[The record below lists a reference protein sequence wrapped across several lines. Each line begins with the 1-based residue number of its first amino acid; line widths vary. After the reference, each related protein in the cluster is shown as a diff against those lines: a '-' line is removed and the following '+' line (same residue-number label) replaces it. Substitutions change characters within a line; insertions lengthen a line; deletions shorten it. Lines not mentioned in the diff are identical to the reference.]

1 MTESDIPLP
10 LAWHQLPVANLEKE
24 IYGPD
29 IPEGIPGPPLFMV
42 CLFPSLP
49 DQMEEIIKEL
59 LAAGAN
65 VDKRGRIGSM
75 WFTPL
80 AVAARMGLVRVVEL
94 LLKNN
99 ADVHA
104 HGRRIL
110 HLVARWGL
118 HDRAGVFKV
127 LLNHGA
133 DVHAKDGRGYTP
145 LHSAVHGS
153 SAANPWVRV
162 HVARLLI
169 HYGADVLARNNFGD
183 TAEFMAT
190 RSGVHRVVELIQT
203 EPARMEALRR
213 AKCEAFAMGQLERLG
228 AVSRVRALDPGVV
241 RMVLDHL

>member
-1 MTESDIPLP
+1 
-10 LAWHQLPVANLEKE
+10 
-24 IYGPD
+24 
-29 IPEGIPGPPLFMV
+29 
-42 CLFPSLP
+42 
-49 DQMEEIIKEL
+49 MEEIIKEL

-153 SAANPWVRV
+153 SE
-162 HVARLLI
+162 ARLLI